1 MMDAYLDGLLDELV
15 TAEPRERWNDVLGR
29 ARHSRRRYAT
39 VVAVVAVL
47 VLAPAT
53 WAAIDAFEG
62 TPAPQSI
69 QHTFIEGDA
78 AAAALNEV
86 DIDPTTGF
94 MWHVPAADP
103 SKAHGVLQVTTSD
116 GPLDMWAAPT
126 LDGSG
131 TCWFVGWQSDIQSDG
146 ALGHG
151 SCTGG
156 DMTIAPETWNDA
168 NHPSYTVLDGS
179 VIGSEPTLDV
189 TLTDG
194 STTTLPVVEHL
205 FLDALP
211 NSSKIASIVGRD
223 AAGNVVASWTP
234 PAG

>member
-1 MMDAYLDGLLDELV
+1 MIDAYLDGLLDELV
-15 TAEPRERWNDVLGR
+15 AAEPRERWSDVLRR
-29 ARHSRRRYAT
+29 ARRSRRRYTAVAT
-39 VVAVVAVL
+39 AVAALVL
-47 VLAPAT
+47 VPAT
-53 WAAIDAFEG
+53 WAAVDAFEG
-62 TPAPQSI
+62 SPAPQGI

-86 DIDPTTGF
+86 NIDPATGF
-94 MWHVPAADP
+94 MWHVPTADP
-103 SKAHGVLQVTTSD
+103 GKAHGVLQLATSD

-126 LDGSG
+126 SSGDG

-156 DMTIAPETWNDA
+156 DMTIDPETWSDA
-168 NHPSYTVLDGS
+168 NHPSYTILVGS
-179 VIGSEPTLDV
+179 VTGAETTLDV

-205 FLDALP
+205 FLGALP
-211 NSSKIASIVGRD
+211 HGSKVASIVGRD
-223 AAGNVVASWTP
+223 AAGNLVASWTP
-234 PAG
+234 PPG

>member
-1 MMDAYLDGLLDELV
+1 MMDAHLDTLLDELV
-15 TAEPRERWNDVLGR
+15 PAEPRERWDDVLGR
-29 ARHSRRRYAT
+29 ARRSRRRYA
-39 VVAVVAVL
+39 VGVAAVAALVL
-47 VLAPAT
+47 VPAT
-53 WAAIDAFEG
+53 WAAVDAFEG

-78 AAAALNEV
+78 AAAALNKV
-86 DIDPTTGF
+86 NIDPTTGF

-103 SKAHGVLQVTTSD
+103 SKAHGVLQLATSD

-126 LDGSG
+126 MDGSG
-131 TCWFVGWQSDIQSDG
+131 TCWLVGWESDIQSDR

-156 DMTIAPETWNDA
+156 DMSIAPETWSDA
-168 NHPSYTVLDGS
+168 NHPSYTILDGS
-179 VIGSEPTLDV
+179 ATGPETTLEV

-211 NSSKIASIVGRD
+211 NGSTLASIVGRD
-223 AAGNVVASWTP
+223 GAGNVVASWTP
-234 PAG
+234 PSG